1 MKNINIVLFIIVLE
15 YLVILNVY
23 LVCFIRGVYQGE
35 VIIKDKKELVNWL
48 FAITL
53 WPIVLI
59 IALIKERRERK
70 EEK

>member
-1 MKNINIVLFIIVLE
+1 
-15 YLVILNVY
+15 
-23 LVCFIRGVYQGE
+23 
-35 VIIKDKKELVNWL
+35 VNWL
-48 FAITL
+48 FAITF